1 MNCDMGN
8 DPELVE
14 YQNDDGS
21 IWWLDAQQILLR
33 SLGKDLIEQ
42 GNRAWPI
49 DLERS
54 NEVVERVGALVLP
67 ALNISDPIFFTVTET
82 PSVVRADIELLMLL
96 LGSSAM
102 DFRTNALKYWNGND
116 EFNDPELVAMAKNG
130 SLDFLPRIMEFQM
143 RDSMVASFHHAI
155 VLAAYATH
163 TAQEII
169 DWVPPP
175 KTTAGAH
182 STPKP
187 APQPYGVSHEGAETL
202 VRDWMLY
209 LGMPSSEVT
218 RLTGDGGI
226 DVTSVS
232 YVAQVKNYRD
242 FVGVQAIREILGV
255 AVAEEK
261 KPLFFTS
268 GSYTSEA
275 LTFATKAKV
284 PLFIYDAAAGTL
296 ERVNEAAEDIFEQRN
311 NVSDDEVGQ
320 TVAENLWVY
329 RLATWIL
336 LGTSRTNSRLLTFL
350 FPGRDVEISNIKQAI
365 ASTDL
370 EIEAM
375 KTSWDLDDEVQSVL
389 SDHLIRLNEARDQ
402 AIDFMNVSGQI
413 EELVNMTGSENTTD

>member
-14 YQNDDGS
+14 YQNEDGS

-67 ALNISDPIFFTVTET
+67 ALNISDPIFFRVTET
-82 PSVVRADIELLMLL
+82 PSVFRADVELMMLF
-96 LGSSAM
+96 LGNSAM

-116 EFNDPELVAMAKNG
+116 EFNDSQLVAMAANG
-130 SLDFLPRIMEFQM
+130 SLDFLPRIMEFTM
-143 RDSMVASFHHAI
+143 RDLTLESFQHAI
-155 VLAAYATH
+155 VLGAYATQ
-163 TAQEII
+163 TAQEIS
-169 DWVPPP
+169 DWVPPE
-175 KTTAGAH
+175 KTGEGAH

-232 YVAQVKNYRD
+232 YVAQVKNYKD

-275 LTFATKAKV
+275 LTFAKKAKV
-284 PLFIYDAAAGTL
+284 PLFTYDATAGTL
-296 ERVNEAAEDIFEQRN
+296 ERVNKAAEKIFLKKN
-311 NVSDDEVGQ
+311 NVSDDEIGQ
-320 TVAENLWVY
+320 TVAENLRVY
-329 RLATWIL
+329 RFSVWIL
-336 LGTSRTNSRLLTFL
+336 LGTNGTNSRLLNFL
-350 FPGRDVEISNIKQAI
+350 FPGKDVEISNIKRDI
-365 ASTDL
+365 ASTQIS
-370 EIEAM
+370 IEAM
-375 KTSWDLDDEVQSVL
+375 RDSWARDDESQSLL
-389 SDHLIRLNEARDQ
+389 SDHLIRLAEARDQ
-402 AIDFMNVSGQI
+402 ANGFINVNLQI
-413 EELVNMTGSENTTD
+413 EQLVSTAGSENAAD